1 MTILQRAATIAAMTF
16 SLAGLLGNSAPGHAT
31 GIDRTTVS
39 LTALANLNALSPQN
53 VPQVAPAATPVAA
66 VEKTAIEKTA
76 IEKTAIEKTA
86 IEKTA
91 AEQLAPAEE
100 EEFDTLAQAVAAQDS
115 AAADDALQCLAG
127 AIYFESKGEPLTGQ
141 LAVAEVIINRAKSGR
156 FPTDVCAVVKQR
168 GQFSFVRGGQIPT
181 ITKGASYR
189 TAVAVAKVAL
199 ASAWNSPADKALYF
213 NTPDRRPSV
222 RAIKVASIG
231 NHVFYR

>member
-1 MTILQRAATIAAMTF
+1 MTILQRAATIAVMTF
-16 SLAGLLGNSAPGHAT
+16 SLAGLLGNSAPGQAT
-31 GIDRTTVS
+31 GIDRSTTN

-53 VPQVAPAATPVAA
+53 VPQIAPVAA
-66 VEKTAIEKTA
+66 TVAPVETNAENTAVSPA
-76 IEKTAIEKTA
+76 V
-86 IEKTA
+86 
-91 AEQLAPAEE
+91 AEA

-156 FPTDVCAVVKQR
+156 FPADVCAVVKQR

-181 ITKGASYR
+181 INAGNAYR
-189 TAVAVAKVAL
+189 TAIAVAKVAL
-199 ASAWNSPADKALYF
+199 ADAWNSPADKALYF

>member
-1 MTILQRAATIAAMTF
+1 MTF
-16 SLAGLLGNSAPGHAT
+16 SLAGLLGNSAPGKAT
-31 GIDRTTVS
+31 GLDRSTTN

-53 VPQVAPAATPVAA
+53 VPQIAPVATPVAT
-66 VEKTAIEKTA
+66 VEPVATNTATA
-76 IEKTAIEKTA
+76 EA
-86 IEKTA
+86 
-91 AEQLAPAEE
+91 

-181 ITKGASYR
+181 INAGTAYR
-189 TAVAVAKVAL
+189 TAIAVAKVAL
-199 ASAWNSPADKALYF
+199 ADAWNSPAEKALYF
-213 NTPDRRPSV
+213 NTADRRPSV
-222 RAIKVASIG
+222 RAVKVASIG

>member
-1 MTILQRAATIAAMTF
+1 MTILQRAATIAVMTF
-16 SLAGLLGNSAPGHAT
+16 SLAGLLGNSAPGKAT
-31 GIDRTTVS
+31 GLDRSTTN

-53 VPQVAPAATPVAA
+53 VPQIAPVATPVAT
-66 VEKTAIEKTA
+66 VEPIAPNAATAEA
-76 IEKTAIEKTA
+76 
-86 IEKTA
+86 
-91 AEQLAPAEE
+91 

-156 FPTDVCAVVKQR
+156 FPADVCDVVKQR

-181 ITKGASYR
+181 INAGTAYR
-189 TAVAVAKVAL
+189 TAIAVAKVAL
-199 ASAWNSPADKALYF
+199 ADAWNSPAEKALYF
-213 NTPDRRPSV
+213 NTADRRPSV
-222 RAIKVASIG
+222 RAVKVASIG

>member
-1 MTILQRAATIAAMTF
+1 MTILQRAATIAVMTF
-16 SLAGLLGNSAPGHAT
+16 SLAGLLGNSAPGKAT
-31 GIDRTTVS
+31 GIDRSTTN

-53 VPQVAPAATPVAA
+53 VPQIAPAATPVAPVEPAAENA
-66 VEKTAIEKTA
+66 VETTTTAD
-76 IEKTAIEKTA
+76 
-86 IEKTA
+86 A
-91 AEQLAPAEE
+91 A
-100 EEFDTLAQAVAAQDS
+100 EFDTLAQAVAAQDS
-115 AAADDALQCLAG
+115 AAASEALQCLAG

-156 FPTDVCAVVKQR
+156 FPSDVCDVVKQR

-189 TAVAVAKVAL
+189 TAIAVAKVAL
-199 ASAWNSPADKALYF
+199 ASTWNSPAEKALYF

>member
-1 MTILQRAATIAAMTF
+1 MTF
-16 SLAGLLGNSAPGHAT
+16 SLAGLLGNSAPSHAT
-31 GIDRTTVS
+31 GIDRPAVN

-53 VPQVAPAATPVAA
+53 VPQIAPAATPVAA
-66 VEKTAIEKTA
+66 VEQTGV
-76 IEKTAIEKTA
+76 
-86 IEKTA
+86 
-91 AEQLAPAEE
+91 EQAAPAEE

-115 AAADDALQCLAG
+115 AAASDALQCLAG

-156 FPTDVCAVVKQR
+156 FPADVCGVVKQR
-168 GQFSFVRGGQIPT
+168 GQFSFVRGGEIPSINAGT
-181 ITKGASYR
+181 AYR
-189 TAVAVAKVAL
+189 TAIAVAKVAL

-222 RAIKVASIG
+222 RAVKVASIG

>member
-1 MTILQRAATIAAMTF
+1 MTF

-31 GIDRTTVS
+31 GIDRTTVN

-53 VPQVAPAATPVAA
+53 VPQVAPAATPIAA
-66 VEKTAIEKTA
+66 VEKTAIEKTV
-76 IEKTAIEKTA
+76 
-86 IEKTA
+86 
-91 AEQLAPAEE
+91 AEE

-115 AAADDALQCLAG
+115 AAADEALQCLAG

-156 FPTDVCAVVKQR
+156 FPADVCAVVKQR

-189 TAVAVAKVAL
+189 TAIAVAKVAL

>member
-31 GIDRTTVS
+31 GIDRTTVN

-53 VPQVAPAATPVAA
+53 VPQVAPAATPIAA
-66 VEKTAIEKTA
+66 VEKTAIEKTV
-76 IEKTAIEKTA
+76 
-86 IEKTA
+86 
-91 AEQLAPAEE
+91 AEE

-115 AAADDALQCLAG
+115 AAADEALQCLAG

-168 GQFSFVRGGQIPT
+168 GQFSFVRGGQIPA
-181 ITKGASYR
+181 INKGTSYR
-189 TAVAVAKVAL
+189 TAIAVAKVAL
-199 ASAWNSPADKALYF
+199 ANAWNSPAEKALYF
-213 NTPDRRPSV
+213 NTADRRPAGRV
-222 RAIKVASIG
+222 IKVASIG

>member
-1 MTILQRAATIAAMTF
+1 MTILQRAATIAVMTF
-16 SLAGLLGNSAPGHAT
+16 SLAGLLGNSAPGQAT
-31 GIDRTTVS
+31 GIDRSTTN

-53 VPQVAPAATPVAA
+53 VPQIAPVA
-66 VEKTAIEKTA
+66 T
-76 IEKTAIEKTA
+76 
-86 IEKTA
+86 TA
-91 AEQLAPAEE
+91 APVETNAENTAVSPAVAEA

-115 AAADDALQCLAG
+115 AAADEALQCLAG

-156 FPTDVCAVVKQR
+156 FPANVCAVVKQR

-181 ITKGASYR
+181 INAGTAYR

-199 ASAWNSPADKALYF
+199 ADAWNSPADKALYF

-231 NHVFYR
+231 NHIFYR

>member
-1 MTILQRAATIAAMTF
+1 MTILQRAATIAVMTF
-16 SLAGLLGNSAPGHAT
+16 SLAGLLGNSAPGKAT
-31 GIDRTTVS
+31 GIDRTTTN

-53 VPQVAPAATPVAA
+53 VPQIAPVATPVAPVEPA
-66 VEKTAIEKTA
+66 VENAA
-76 IEKTAIEKTA
+76 PQNDA
-86 IEKTA
+86 A
-91 AEQLAPAEE
+91 AEAQ
-100 EEFDTLAQAVAAQDS
+100 EFDTLAQAVAAQDS

-156 FPTDVCAVVKQR
+156 FPADVCAVVKQR
-168 GQFSFVRGGQIPT
+168 GQFSFVRGGQIPN
-181 ITKGASYR
+181 INAGAAYR
-189 TAVAVAKVAL
+189 TAIAIAKVAL
-199 ASAWNSPADKALYF
+199 ADAWNSPAQKALYF

>member
-31 GIDRTTVS
+31 GIDRTTVN

-53 VPQVAPAATPVAA
+53 VPQVAPAATPIAA
-66 VEKTAIEKTA
+66 VEKTAIEKTV
-76 IEKTAIEKTA
+76 
-86 IEKTA
+86 
-91 AEQLAPAEE
+91 AEE

-156 FPTDVCAVVKQR
+156 FPANVCAVVKQR

-189 TAVAVAKVAL
+189 TAIAVAKVAL

>member
-31 GIDRTTVS
+31 GIDKPAVN

-53 VPQVAPAATPVAA
+53 VPQTVPAATPVAP
-66 VEKTAIEKTA
+66 VEPVIENTVESTTTAEA
-76 IEKTAIEKTA
+76 
-86 IEKTA
+86 
-91 AEQLAPAEE
+91 

-115 AAADDALQCLAG
+115 AAADEALQCLAG

-156 FPTDVCAVVKQR
+156 FPTNVCAVVKQR
-168 GQFSFVRGGQIPT
+168 GQFSFVRGGQIPN
-181 ITKGASYR
+181 INAGAAYR
-189 TAVAVAKVAL
+189 TAIAVAKVAL
-199 ASAWNSPADKALYF
+199 ASAWNSPAQKALYF

>member
-1 MTILQRAATIAAMTF
+1 MTILQRAATIAVMTF
-16 SLAGLLGNSAPGHAT
+16 SLAGLLGNSAPGKAT
-31 GIDRTTVS
+31 GLDRSTTN

-53 VPQVAPAATPVAA
+53 VPQIAPVATPVAA
-66 VEKTAIEKTA
+66 VEPVATNAATAEA
-76 IEKTAIEKTA
+76 
-86 IEKTA
+86 
-91 AEQLAPAEE
+91 

-156 FPTDVCAVVKQR
+156 FPADVCAVVKQR

-181 ITKGASYR
+181 INAGTAYR
-189 TAVAVAKVAL
+189 TAIAVAKVAL
-199 ASAWNSPADKALYF
+199 ADAWNSPAEKALYF
-213 NTPDRRPSV
+213 NTADRRPSV
-222 RAIKVASIG
+222 RAVKVASIG

>member
-1 MTILQRAATIAAMTF
+1 MTF
-16 SLAGLLGNSAPGHAT
+16 SLAGLLGNSAPGKAT
-31 GIDRTTVS
+31 GLDRSTTN

-53 VPQVAPAATPVAA
+53 VPQIAPVATPVAT
-66 VEKTAIEKTA
+66 VEPVAPNAATAEA
-76 IEKTAIEKTA
+76 
-86 IEKTA
+86 
-91 AEQLAPAEE
+91 

-156 FPTDVCAVVKQR
+156 FPADVCAVVKQR
-168 GQFSFVRGGQIPT
+168 GQFSFVRGGQIPNINAGT
-181 ITKGASYR
+181 AYR
-189 TAVAVAKVAL
+189 TAIAVAKVAL
-199 ASAWNSPADKALYF
+199 ADAWNSPADKALYF

-231 NHVFYR
+231 NHIFYR

>member
-1 MTILQRAATIAAMTF
+1 MTF
-16 SLAGLLGNSAPGHAT
+16 SLAGLLGNSAPGKAT
-31 GIDRTTVS
+31 GLDRSTTN

-53 VPQVAPAATPVAA
+53 VPQIAPVATPVAA
-66 VEKTAIEKTA
+66 VEPVATNAATAEA
-76 IEKTAIEKTA
+76 
-86 IEKTA
+86 
-91 AEQLAPAEE
+91 

-156 FPTDVCAVVKQR
+156 FPADVCAVVKQR

-181 ITKGASYR
+181 INAGTAYR
-189 TAVAVAKVAL
+189 TAIAVAKVAL
-199 ASAWNSPADKALYF
+199 ADAWNSPAEKALYF
-213 NTPDRRPSV
+213 NTADRRPSV
-222 RAIKVASIG
+222 RAVKVASIG

>member
-1 MTILQRAATIAAMTF
+1 MTIFQRAATIAVMTF
-16 SLAGLLGNSAPGHAT
+16 SLAGLLGNSAPGQAT
-31 GIDRTTVS
+31 GIDRSTTN

-53 VPQVAPAATPVAA
+53 VPQIAPVATTVAP
-66 VEKTAIEKTA
+66 VETNAQNTAISPA
-76 IEKTAIEKTA
+76 V
-86 IEKTA
+86 
-91 AEQLAPAEE
+91 AEA

-115 AAADDALQCLAG
+115 AAADEALQCLAG

-156 FPTDVCAVVKQR
+156 FPADVCAVVKQR

-181 ITKGASYR
+181 INAGTAYR
-189 TAVAVAKVAL
+189 TAIAVAKVAL
-199 ASAWNSPADKALYF
+199 ADAWNSPAQKALYF